1 MEGKEWNIRHRRD
14 AMWFFRSPQIVFGPE
29 SLDYLAEIRATRALI
44 ITDAALV
51 KLGLVD
57 HVTRKLDAAG
67 VSYHVFAEVTHEP
80 TLELAEK
87 SAELARRIKPDLIIG
102 LGGGSAMD
110 TAKMARILYERPDLP
125 VDGISPLEPLNLSKN
140 VKLVAIPTTS
150 GTGAEAGWVVVLTET
165 KSHRKLVLGSPEGMV
180 DFALVDPVFT
190 MNLPAA
196 ISRDTGLDALT
207 HAVECFIGAWKNDFT
222 DGLMVKATE
231 LVFQYL
237 PRVCK
242 DPGDA
247 EAREHMHN
255 AATLAGLGLGNAQAG
270 ICHSMAHALGGT
282 FHLPHGRL
290 IGTCLPYVLEFI
302 ANGEPAH
309 LASLARYL
317 GLGAS
322 SETEGARAL
331 VKAVK
336 ELMDEIGHPSSLAR
350 MGISEE
356 DFVRDFDL
364 VVENALQDPSS
375 FTSPRIPGT
384 EEMTQLMWCAFRGAP
399 VTF

>member
-1 MEGKEWNIRHRRD
+1 
-14 AMWFFRSPQIVFGPE
+14 MWFFRCPQIVFGPE
-29 SLDYLAEIRATRALI
+29 SLDYLDEIPATRALI

-51 KLGLVD
+51 KLGLAD
-57 HVTRKLDAAG
+57 LVTRKLQAKG
-67 VSYHVFAEVTHEP
+67 TQFHIFAEVTQEP
-80 TLELAEK
+80 TLQLAEK
-87 SAELARRIKPDLIIG
+87 GAALARQIKPDLIIG

-110 TAKMARILYERPDLP
+110 TAKTVRILYERPDLP
-125 VDGISPLEPLNLSKN
+125 VDGICPLEPLNLSKS
-140 VKLVAIPTTS
+140 VKLVTIPTTS
-150 GTGAEAGWVVVLTET
+150 GTGAEVSWVVVLTDT
-165 KSHRKLVLGSPEGMV
+165 ATQRKLVLGSPEGIA
-180 DFALVDPVFT
+180 DFALVDPAFT
-190 MNLPAA
+190 MNLPLA
-196 ISRDTGLDALT
+196 ITRDTGMDALT

-231 LVFQYL
+231 LVFRYL
-237 PRVCK
+237 PHACK

-290 IGTCLPYVLEFI
+290 IGTCLPYVLEFM

-309 LASLARYL
+309 LASLARGL
-317 GLGAS
+317 GLC
-322 SETEGARAL
+322 SESGTEGARAL
-331 VKAVK
+331 VKAVR
-336 ELMDEIGHPSSLAR
+336 ELMTEIGHPMTLAQA
-350 MGISEE
+350 GISEE
-356 DFVRDFDL
+356 GFVKHFDL

-384 EEMTQLMWCAFRGAP
+384 EEMIQLMWCAFRGTP